1 MIIKKTY
8 EIDISKIQRRKPWTF
23 SFPPNKQK
31 DSAKIHTLT
40 GIQNRDFHIFACEFS
55 CVTYQSQMENIET
68 LLIDKCEDFQ
78 DHHKCIFS
86 TLVF

>member
-1 MIIKKTY
+1 MNCERLTWVASN
-8 EIDISKIQRRKPWTF
+8 ERLSKRG
-23 SFPPNKQK
+23 K
-31 DSAKIHTLT
+31 DSAKIHTLA

-78 DHHKCIFS
+78 DHQKCIFS

>member
-1 MIIKKTY
+1 MNCERLTWVASN
-8 EIDISKIQRRKPWTF
+8 EILSKRG
-23 SFPPNKQK
+23 K